1 MIGEKLFIGGLQFR
15 ISRGSLHVEV
25 VYRDARS
32 RSRTPTR
39 CPLKEH
45 YGKTWTRKFSPTRG
59 DFLRVEDEVNMDY
72 TMGFAVTLCR
82 CQSPVDHHG

>member
-1 MIGEKLFIGGLQFR
+1 M
-15 ISRGSLHVEV
+15 EV
-25 VYRDARS
+25 VYRDA

-59 DFLRVEDEVNMDY
+59 DFLKVEDEVNMDY
-72 TMGFAVTLCR
+72 NRGLLNIM
-82 CQSPVDHHG
+82 

>member
-1 MIGEKLFIGGLQFR
+1 MIGLNLVISGLQLC
-15 ISRGSLHVEV
+15 IARGGLHVEV

-32 RSRTPTR
+32 RSHTPTT

-72 TMGFAVTLCR
+72 TMGFAVKLCR